1 MNAEEEKKSFTEN
14 YVSIS
19 FFWLV
24 EKKIHEKP
32 ARRLRSSLRSKLAE
46 LLLLLLAFYLFI
58 LSGQLLWQIQS
69 SSEAE

>member
-1 MNAEEEKKSFTEN
+1 MNAEEEEKSFTEN

-46 LLLLLLAFYLFI
+46 LLLLLAFYLFI
-58 LSGQLLWQIQS
+58 LSGQLLWRIQS
-69 SSEAE
+69 SSDAE